1 MIISRNSKKKVYHMD
16 YCPYAKRISTKYR
29 KTISEQAA
37 KSKGYSACAWCG
49 GLHGEYLLATREPEM
64 YGERQR
70 KVVKLSYDTKRKA
83 MCFRTKIAFWK
94 IVKSKN
100 NDYYLLFHLNE
111 NSYNPSFSD
120 KKLSEGQFHR
130 QTDVPA
136 FSNLDKIHG
145 VVTYIYE
152 HDKAKRIIENDW
164 KKLPKKTKRQKKY
177 YEQAKRK
184 DRHQK
189 LKRID
194 ELFKELERRK

>member
-1 MIISRNSKKKVYHMD
+1 MIISRNSKKKVYHTD
-16 YCPYAKRISTKYR
+16 YCPYAKRIGTKYR
-29 KTISEQAA
+29 KTISEQVA

-49 GLHGEYLLATREPEM
+49 GLHGEYLLATRKPEM

-120 KKLSEGQFHR
+120 KKLSEGRFHR
-130 QTDVPA
+130 QTDVAA
-136 FSNLDKIHG
+136 FTNLDKIHG
-145 VVTYIYE
+145 IVTYIYE
-152 HDKAKRIIENDW
+152 HDKAKKIIENDW

>member
-1 MIISRNSKKKVYHMD
+1 MIISRNSKKKVYHQD
-16 YCPYAKRISTKYR
+16 YCPYAKRIDTKYR
-29 KTISEQAA
+29 RSISEQKA

-49 GLHGEYLLATREPEM
+49 GLHGEYLLTTREPEM

-70 KVVKLSYDTKRKA
+70 KVVKISYDTKRKA

-94 IVKSKN
+94 LVKSWN
-100 NDYYLLFHLNE
+100 NDSYLLFHLNE
-111 NSYNPSFSD
+111 DSFNPNYSD
-120 KKLSEGQFHR
+120 KELSNGRFHR
-130 QTDVPA
+130 QTDVAA
-136 FSNLDKIHG
+136 FTNLDKIHG
-145 VVTYIYE
+145 IVTYIYE
-152 HDKAKRIIENDW
+152 HDKAKKIIENDW

-194 ELFKELERRK
+194 ELFKEIERRK